1 MTRREPPEDPPTTY
15 MVGYGKPPVATRFQK
30 GKSGNPNGRPAKASV
45 AKSLDGSLIDAVL
58 DLSRQLVTVRE
69 GDDHRQISGR
79 AVVLK
84 SIMKSAASGNSR
96 SQRHMMELIAEAEAA
111 EAAQIDEEHRVWA
124 RYVQMKKAEIADCKR
139 RGVTPPRMVPHPDDI
154 YILDGKPVV
163 FVGPRTEREA
173 DELDKLAR
181 LNEALLVH
189 QGWELDELPD
199 SADGVTPPTLAECLF
214 NHINPS
220 LPARMRFSDEKATE
234 RMLFMG
240 MFSRRRQK
248 QMALEAWAKAFP
260 DYTIN
265 LKKLPNIIEIM
276 RSAGIDSPLSDAWA
290 KRFDVSTTS

>member
-1 MTRREPPEDPPTTY
+1 VRDGDGAKQLTGAELAITGTL
-15 MVGYGKPPVATRFQK
+15 KAATAGNARAQK
-30 GKSGNPNGRPAKASV
+30 NYF
-45 AKSLDGSLIDAVL
+45 
-58 DLSRQLVTVRE
+58 DLVQW
-69 GDDHRQISGR
+69 
-79 AVVLK
+79 
-84 SIMKSAASGNSR
+84 AAAR
-96 SQRHMMELIAEAEAA
+96 EAERLA
-111 EAAQIDEEHRVWA
+111 EERRAWSH
-124 RYVQMKKAEIADCKR
+124 YVEAKRAEMADCER
-139 RGVTPPRMVPHPDDI
+139 RRVVPPRMVPHPDDI
-154 YILDGKPVV
+154 YILDGDPVV
-163 FVGPRTEREA
+163 FVGPRTEKEA
-173 DELDKLAR
+173 DDLDKLAR

-265 LKKLPNIIEIM
+265 LKRLPNILEIIL
-276 RSAGIDSPLSDAWA
+276 SAGINSALADELA